1 MSNRLFTDD
10 TGKDIL
16 DAIKQQNAIMV
27 KGSNGLKV
35 ESYEDV
41 LSIVRMGLAP
51 AVFRV
56 GDIIEVG
63 RETALVASMGAHTG
77 ITAAGFIATTG
88 EDTFLAAMDE
98 AGEKEYEI
106 IFDGSAWKYG
116 NAPIILAD
124 YGLSVTG
131 TPAEGDT
138 IIVVETAST
147 INMVVMDFIENGQ
160 TTIGNIKLHDKT
172 KEYGMIL
179 QSEKILY
186 ALQHDAPEA
195 FYVVPE
201 GGLTA
206 GTYHVTLGDNY
217 DTAYGGGATYQFTLT
232 QAVPAGGQ
240 ISLDW
245 PYQKTPL
252 QGSGVKTWESGAAT
266 TPIETVAPTAGSGG
280 SDLGTLLVAA
290 QPTLGL
296 NSIHRMRYGSNRW
309 STSAMRQHLN
319 SGKAAGSVW
328 APQNPWDRAPSW
340 VSSTAGFMH
349 GLDPEFIKV
358 CADVDLLTARSTVAG
373 DCTAAE
379 GSAGTG
385 FETTKDK
392 FFLPSRPEVFG
403 GGDNASDKGD
413 PWEYYKANSDVP
425 GGASNSGNDSNRIKV
440 NASNGNAAYW
450 WMRSPYVGFGGNV
463 RYIYT
468 SGNVHYSIATSSH
481 GVAPACVVA

>member
-10 TGKDIL
+10 TGAAIL
-16 DAIKQQNAIMV
+16 GAIKQQTAV
-27 KGSNGLKV
+27 LAKGSSGLKV
-35 ESYEDV
+35 ESYADV
-41 LSIVRMGLAP
+41 QSIVRMGLAP
-51 AVFRV
+51 AVFGV
-56 GDIIEVG
+56 GDVIEVG
-63 RETALVASMGAHTG
+63 RETAVQASLGVHTG
-77 ITAAGFIATTG
+77 ITAVSVV
-88 EDTFLAAMDE
+88 EDTFVAAMDE

-138 IIVVETAST
+138 IIVVETASS

-186 ALQHDAPEA
+186 ALQFDSDEA
-195 FYVVPE
+195 MYFCEE
-201 GGLTA
+201 GLSA
-206 GTYHVTLGDNY
+206 GTYHFSIPTTWSKAAAGS
-217 DTAYGGGATYQFTLT
+217 YQFTLT

-240 ISLDW
+240 IAGLNRLADVE
-245 PYQKTPL
+245 PA
-252 QGSGVKTWESGAAT
+252 TWTISTFESHSST
-266 TPIETVAPTAGSGG
+266 TVIETVAVTSGSGG
-280 SDLGTLLVAA
+280 ADLGALNVAV
-290 QPTLGL
+290 TGNM
-296 NSIHRMRYGSNRW
+296 NSIHRVGYGSNRW

-319 SGKAAGSVW
+319 SNKAAGSVW
-328 APQNPWDRAPSW
+328 TPQTNFDRPPSW
-340 VSSTAGFMH
+340 VSNTAGFMH
-349 GLDPEFIKV
+349 GLDPEFIKI
-358 CADVDLLTARSTVAG
+358 CADVELMTALSTVAG
-373 DCTAAE
+373 DATSAE

-385 FETTKDK
+385 FDTTVDK

-403 GGDNASDKGD
+403 GADNNSDKGD
-413 PWEYYKANSDVP
+413 AWEYYKANSDVP

-450 WMRSPYVGFGGNV
+450 WMRSPLVGYGCPV
-463 RYIYT
+463 RYIGT
-468 SGNVHYSIATSSH
+468 SGLVSSFYAYNSS

>member
-51 AVFRV
+51 AVFSV

-106 IFDGSAWKYG
+106 IFDGSAWKYE
-116 NAPIILAD
+116 NKPIILAD

-131 TPAEGDT
+131 TPASGDT
-138 IIVVETAST
+138 IIVVETAAT
-147 INMVVMDFIENGQ
+147 IRMVVMDFIENGQ

-172 KEYGMIL
+172 KQYGMIL

-186 ALQHDAPEA
+186 ALQFDSDEA
-195 FYVVPE
+195 MYFCEE
-201 GGLTA
+201 GLSA
-206 GTYHVTLGDNY
+206 GTYHFSIPTTWSKAVAG
-217 DTAYGGGATYQFTLT
+217 TYQFTLT
-232 QAVPAGGQ
+232 KAVPAGGQ
-240 ISLDW
+240 IAGLSRLADVEPANW
-245 PYQKTPL
+245 TV
-252 QGSGVKTWESGAAT
+252 STFESPSST
-266 TPIETVAPTAGSGG
+266 TALETVAVTSGSGG
-280 SDLGTLLVAA
+280 ADLGALNVAV
-290 QPTLGL
+290 TGNM
-296 NSIHRMRYGSNRW
+296 NSIHRVGYGSNRW
-309 STSAMRQHLN
+309 STSAMRQHLGSN
-319 SGKAAGSVW
+319 KAAGSVW
-328 APQNPWDRAPSW
+328 TPQTNFDRPPSW
-340 VSSTAGFMH
+340 VSNTAGFMH
-349 GLDPEFIKV
+349 GLDPEFIKI
-358 CADVDLLTARSTVAG
+358 CADVELMTALSTAAG
-373 DCTAAE
+373 DTTAAE

-385 FETTKDK
+385 FETTVDK

-425 GGASNSGNDSNRIKV
+425 GGAGNSGDDSNRIKV

-450 WMRSPYVGFGGNV
+450 WMRSPYVGTGNDV
-463 RYIYT
+463 RHVNT
-468 SGNVHYSIATSSH
+468 SGYVSGLTASNSF